1 MTTLTKPS
9 RTRTRRA
16 TRRELDALG
25 VLTRVAFYVRVSSE
39 EQTERATAKNQIE
52 YLQKKYQANFD
63 PDSLEPMQFVGQ
75 FVDDGYSGALP
86 IEDRPEGKRLLDLVR
101 ARGVDVVIS
110 YRLDRLGRRLGV
122 LLDIHEEFE
131 AHDVAILSASEPFDT
146 RTPIGKFVFQLLGSI
161 AELERETIGERF
173 TLGRDRAARDGKFI
187 NGPVP
192 IGYDLDLETESL
204 VPSERRVPQLGCT
217 ESDMIRQIFARAA
230 AGESAAALT
239 VWLRANGVP
248 SGQRYIRRDG
258 TERERTVEQWN
269 AARMQNIIH
278 STTYYGDRQLDYSGT
293 TLHQDVPSLVSRED
307 WDKANANVSGRVSK
321 FNAGQNEGYV
331 YLLSGKLFCSECGRR
346 MTGNYRVA
354 NKRWDAKARLY
365 YVCSS
370 ARAPRARRGAQP
382 CQAKRNHD
390 GYALE
395 GFVLDAIDEFV
406 ANPEAALEILRTQA
420 RERHGLSA
428 ESDERVKALR
438 VSLAGFDR
446 ARSTLLALVRRGQMT
461 QEEFISETQAAVEEA
476 AAVRHELEML
486 EAQNA
491 LGGIIETR
499 LLESVGRLHDLRER
513 WPAARK
519 AEDRVALRAMV
530 QDTLRE
536 MYLAA
541 DGAVRMVFV
550 FSAPVSRENN
560 NQHYRHIWRDD
571 SGLGAAVTV
580 PVSLELRRS
589 LPVARPA

>member
-1 MTTLTKPS
+1 MTTT
-9 RTRTRRA
+9 TRKRSRRA
-16 TRRELDALG
+16 ADLAVG

-39 EQTERATAKNQIE
+39 EQAERATAENQVD

-86 IEDRPEGKRLLDLVR
+86 IEDRPEGKRLLDLVH

-131 AHDVAILSASEPFDT
+131 AHNVAILSASEPFDT

-173 TLGRDRAARDGKFI
+173 TLGRDRAARNGKFI

-192 IGYDLDLETESL
+192 IGYDLDLETERL
-204 VPSERRVPQLGCT
+204 VPSERPVPQLACS
-217 ESDMIRQIFARAA
+217 EADMIRQIFTRAA

-269 AARMQNIIH
+269 AARMQNVIH
-278 STTYYGDRQLDYSGT
+278 STTYCGDRELDYSGS
-293 TLHQDVPSLVSRED
+293 TLHQDVPALVSREI
-307 WDKANANVSGRVSK
+307 WDKANANVSGRLSK
-321 FNAGQNEGYV
+321 FNAGQNDGYV

-370 ARAPRARRGAQP
+370 ARAPRASRGAEP
-382 CQAKRNHD
+382 CKAKRNHD

-406 ANPEAALEILRTQA
+406 ANPDAALEILRTQS
-420 RERHGLSA
+420 RERHGLSV
-428 ESDERVKALR
+428 EKDERVKGLR
-438 VSLAGFDR
+438 VRLAEYERGKT
-446 ARSTLLALVRRGQMT
+446 TLLALVRRGQLT
-461 QEEFISETQAAVEEA
+461 QEEYLHEIATSAEEA
-476 AAVRHELEML
+476 TAVRHELEML
-486 EAQNA
+486 EAEGA
-491 LGGIIETR
+491 LGGVIETR
-499 LLESVGRLHDLRER
+499 LLESVGRLRDLREH
-513 WPAARK
+513 WPQARE
-519 AEDRVALRAMV
+519 AGDRVVLRGMV
-530 QDTLRE
+530 QETLRE
-536 MYLAA
+536 MHLSA

-560 NQHYRHIWRDD
+560 NQHYRHIWRDT
-571 SGLGAAVTV
+571 SAPVSIAPV
-580 PVSLELRRS
+580 VSLELNRA
-589 LPVARPA
+589 LTLARPA